1 MNRPPGLEGLR
12 LGCVQYLNSRPLI
25 YGLEDVVLAHPSALA
40 ARLREGAL
48 DAALV
53 PVFELL
59 RSPGDYR
66 FVDGVAIAS
75 HGPVYSV
82 FVAHSRPLNE
92 LEGVTADPASLTSIH
107 LFEVLSAEL
116 LQKRLPLVPEDSG
129 NVRNPVFGRL
139 LIGNQAIE
147 RRLAHG
153 AGVDGE
159 SFWDLGEQW
168 TLWTG
173 LPFVYA
179 VWVLRR
185 GIPDAAHVANAF
197 RSLAAAGI
205 RAIPEIALSHSEFG
219 EALALRYLT
228 EHIRFT
234 LGAREQEGLA
244 RFSRELEQRGF
255 VPPNRAA
262 LEFL

>member
-1 MNRPPGLEGLR
+1 MNRPPGLESLR

-25 YGLEDVVLAHPSALA
+25 HGLEGVVLAHPSELA
-40 ARLREGAL
+40 ARLREGEL

-66 FVDGVAIAS
+66 FVNGVAIAS
-75 HGPVYSV
+75 RGPVYSV
-82 FVAHSRPLNE
+82 FVAHSRPLDA

-107 LFEVLSAEL
+107 LFEVLAARVL
-116 LQKRLPLVPEDSG
+116 KRRLPLVPEDPE
-129 NVRNPVFGRL
+129 NIRHPAFGRL

-147 RRLAHG
+147 RRVASG
-153 AGVDGE
+153 SGMDAE
-159 SFWDLGEQW
+159 FFWDLGEQW

-185 GIPDAAHVANAF
+185 GISGEAYVANAF
-197 RSLAAAGI
+197 RTLAAAGS
-205 RAIPEIALSHSEFG
+205 RAIPEIARSHSEFG

-228 EHIRFT
+228 ENIRFT
-234 LGAREQEGLA
+234 LGASEHEGLA
-244 RFSRELEQRGF
+244 RFSQELEALGF

-262 LEFL
+262 LEFV

>member
-25 YGLEDVVLAHPSALA
+25 HGLEGVVLAHPRELA

-66 FVDGVAIAS
+66 FVNGVAIAS
-75 HGPVYSV
+75 RGPVYSV
-82 FVAHSRPLNE
+82 FVAHSRPLDV

-107 LFEVLSAEL
+107 LFEVLAAGVL
-116 LQKRLPLVPEDSG
+116 KRRLPLVPEDAG
-129 NVRNPVFGRL
+129 NVQNPAFGRL

-147 RRLAHG
+147 RRVGSG
-153 AGVDGE
+153 AGLGGE

-168 TLWTG
+168 TLWTR

-185 GIPDAAHVANAF
+185 GIPGEVDVANAF
-197 RSLAAAGI
+197 RALAAAGI
-205 RAIPEIALSHSEFG
+205 RAIPEIARNHSEFG
-219 EALALRYLT
+219 EALALRYLN

-234 LGAREQEGLA
+234 LGAPEQEGLA
-244 RFSRELEQRGF
+244 RFSRELEALGL

-262 LEFL
+262 VEFV